1 MPTWKYD
8 SHCNDNVFDYI
19 NDFDKKELL
28 DRVEDDMWDL
38 INFEDGENN
47 LEFILG
53 ISLYCIRNKFQFSKK
68 FILKLRDIIDLLLTH
83 GEFKGWINKESRK
96 NKLKHERLILNN
108 ILVGKELKFSKL
120 EPKPTQFTDLN
131 SDY

>member
-38 INFEDGENN
+38 INFED
-47 LEFILG
+47 
-53 ISLYCIRNKFQFSKK
+53 
-68 FILKLRDIIDLLLTH
+68 
-83 GEFKGWINKESRK
+83 
-96 NKLKHERLILNN
+96 
-108 ILVGKELKFSKL
+108 
-120 EPKPTQFTDLN
+120 
-131 SDY
+131 